1 MTASVWSTDWIQS
14 HAFLTLEVQESE
26 AKPDDASGGG
36 GARAPDR
43 VDHFEQSSNL
53 QDEREQGPPPDK
65 KIKRCGTTP
74 DEYSEQIGCEK
85 VSPEPEQSSSRQIG
99 DPTSDLESSQ
109 TASPAPAFQGRIF
122 FKLNYR
128 AHCCRCQPL
137 PALGFRMS
145 SQQSLLPAI
154 SEALRGHYETDADPM
169 FDLIFASYG
178 TRIGPWHTAA
188 EVAALDDEYDPEGDS
203 PVVIDVIP
211 HIMFPKKSIEEI
223 LGFGSSCQ
231 HAPTEGS

>member
-1 MTASVWSTDWIQS
+1 MTGGAAPIAQASAASNIPGILILHRDSRRVAITLPSSIEQALSAAAQHFPSLREPLRLTRNLPELGGDIEMTASVWSTDWIQS

-53 QDEREQGPPPDK
+53 QDEREQGPPPEK

-109 TASPAPAFQGRIF
+109 TASPAPAFQGRI
-122 FKLNYR
+122 LTTELTVVVVS
-128 AHCCRCQPL
+128 RCPH
-137 PALGFRMS
+137 S
-145 SQQSLLPAI
+145 
-154 SEALRGHYETDADPM
+154 
-169 FDLIFASYG
+169 
-178 TRIGPWHTAA
+178 
-188 EVAALDDEYDPEGDS
+188 DS
-203 PVVIDVIP
+203 
-211 HIMFPKKSIEEI
+211 
-223 LGFGSSCQ
+223 G
-231 HAPTEGS
+231 